1 MDTNN
6 KVDLMNRN
14 LQIYASILFD
24 VETLSYSVDSE
35 VTSKC
40 EVEIFFDSKFDLQ
53 SRLSRRDFIYIGKF
67 DIFGIIV
74 DFTMN
79 SETSAKVVFQIGN
92 DVLTHDTLLL
102 TQTNIDIGNMIATK
116 LTSEFVTTTFVQSK
130 LPLNITNSS
139 TNVGTVFSP
148 DGVIEF
154 SKLWRQLKR
163 TNNIEI
169 SVVLRGGEINR
180 SIDVSISDY
189 TSANTIIA
197 EDDRDVLE
205 SSVKFSSDQTTRFTL
220 VDNLNNIFV
229 FYLQRNGSITTNE
242 NSTNL
247 VTSFLD
253 KKKYYNEPLTQDKA
267 FSEAQNEMTGKYEN
281 NIELKVTESR
291 FNSLNLGDTVQF
303 VLKNRNVVQTVV
315 SAKKRKGE
323 SGFHITLGTSRR
335 RFTDLLKKKGS
346 A

>member
-6 KVDLMNRN
+6 KVDLLNRS
-14 LQIYASILFD
+14 LQIYASVIFD
-24 VETLSYSVDSE
+24 STTISYSVDSE
-35 VTSKC
+35 VTSNC
-40 EVEIFFDSKFDLQ
+40 EVKIIFDSKFDLQ
-53 SRLSRRDFIYIGKF
+53 SRLSRRDFIYIGKLN
-67 DIFGIIV
+67 IFGIIL
-74 DFTMN
+74 DFTID
-79 SETSAKVVFQIGN
+79 SETSAKIIFQMGN
-92 DVLTHDTLLL
+92 DVLAHDTLLN
-102 TQTNIDIGNMIATK
+102 TQTNIALGNMISTK

-130 LPLNITNSS
+130 LPINITNSS
-139 TNVGTVFSP
+139 TKVGTVFSP

-169 SVVLRGGEINR
+169 TTDLKGGEITR

-189 TSANTIIA
+189 IPATLIVAV
-197 EDDRDVLE
+197 DDRDVLE
-205 SSVKFSSDQTTRFTL
+205 SNVKFSGDQTTRFTL
-220 VDNLNNIFV
+220 VDNLNNAFI
-229 FYLQRNGSITTNE
+229 FYLQKDGSITTNA

-303 VLKNRNVVQTVV
+303 VLKNRNVVRTVV

-323 SGFHITLGTSRR
+323 NEFYITLGTSRR

-346 A
+346 V